1 MCRLLSTL
9 STKQLISD
17 HDIVCTASGH
27 RLLCV
32 YCLPDATWHHC
43 TWLLCVYSLPDAT
56 WHHCTWLLRVYH
68 LPDATWHHCTRLAA
82 KLYWLLLRL
91 SYITEPWLV
100 TELQQ
105 TGFIFT
111 NKPVFSARPFPKGTV
126 PLGALIVCHKR
137 DNVAFGDSNCLPQKR
152 QYGLWF
158 HHIFNTN
165 LKYLNLGSE
174 YRA

>member
-1 MCRLLSTL
+1 MNFRICYTLALSLTTYIKL
-9 STKQLISD
+9 GS
-17 HDIVCTASGH
+17 DIVDTLAMSQAAPGRAEAILNVPSSQYPFYQATYLRPWH
-27 RLLCV
+27 SLYCV
-32 YCLPDATWHHC
+32 WPPAPACLPSTDATWHHC
-43 TWLLCVYSLPDAT
+43 TR
-56 WHHCTWLLRVYH
+56 LLRVYR

-126 PLGALIVCHKR
+126 P
-137 DNVAFGDSNCLPQKR
+137 FGGSNCLPQKR
-152 QYGLWF
+152 QCALWGL
-158 HHIFNTN
+158 
-165 LKYLNLGSE
+165 
-174 YRA
+174 